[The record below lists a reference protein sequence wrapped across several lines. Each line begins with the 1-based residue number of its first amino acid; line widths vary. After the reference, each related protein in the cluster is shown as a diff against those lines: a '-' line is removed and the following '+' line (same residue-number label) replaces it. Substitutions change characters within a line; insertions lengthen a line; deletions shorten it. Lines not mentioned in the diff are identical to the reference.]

1 MRSIEPHGPR
11 RTAARTAV
19 ADPGL
24 ARAAAAASPLLLTLL
39 IAGLIAVLF
48 LATGCAPD
56 GSGETVQ
63 VSGILTG
70 PGTGPGAGG
79 ACQTMTSEDGELYS
93 LTGDL
98 GDVQSGDMVEVT
110 GTLGDDDECDEGIVV
125 RVSGLEVVAGPN
137 TGERVGDLE
146 ETGDDSMDGVEGGS
160 TGETPVGEPSVD
172 GQLLLEGEL
181 TDEGVEC
188 QAFRSDDGELYT
200 LTGDTGD
207 FTTGER
213 VRIVATPV
221 DVSTCQQG
229 QTVEIVEIGLIE
241 EDTPDSAEI

>member
-70 PGTGPGAGG
+70 PGTGSGEL
-79 ACQTMTSEDGELYS
+79 CQTMTSEDGELYS

-98 GDVQSGDMVEVT
+98 GDVQSGDLVEVT

-125 RVSGLEVVAGPN
+125 HVSGLEVVAGPN
-137 TGERVGDLE
+137 TGERVGDLNGMGND
-146 ETGDDSMDGVEGGS
+146 TMDGVEGGS
-160 TGETPVGEPSVD
+160 TGETPVGEPSAD

-241 EDTPDSAEI
+241 MEDEGGGAEI

>member
-1 MRSIEPHGPR
+1 VSSTRTN
-11 RTAARTAV
+11 RTARTRATATL

-24 ARAAAAASPLLLTLL
+24 ARAAAAASPLLLTLML
-39 IAGLIAVLF
+39 AGLFALLVL
-48 LATGCAPD
+48 AAGCAPD
-56 GSGETVQ
+56 GGGETVQ

-70 PGTGPGAGG
+70 AGAGTGSGDP
-79 ACQTMTSEDGELYS
+79 CQTLTSEDGELYS

-110 GTLGDDDECDEGIVV
+110 GTLGDEDECEDGIVV
-125 RVSGLEVVAGPN
+125 RVSSLEVVAGPN
-137 TGERVGDLE
+137 TGEQIGDVGDD
-146 ETGDDSMDGVEGGS
+146 TMDGVEGGS
-160 TGETPVGEPSVD
+160 YGETPVDEPGTD

-188 QAFRSDDGELYT
+188 QVFRGDDGELYT
-200 LTGDTGD
+200 LTGDVGD
-207 FTTGER
+207 FTTGDR

-241 EDTPDSAEI
+241 EDGEGAEV

>member
-1 MRSIEPHGPR
+1 MHSIDPHGPR
-11 RTAARTAV
+11 RNRLTTARTAV

-39 IAGLIAVLF
+39 FAGLFAVLV
-48 LATGCAPD
+48 LAAGCAPEGD
-56 GSGETVQ
+56 GETVR

-70 PGTGPGAGG
+70 PGTGPGGP
-79 ACQTMTSEDGELYS
+79 CQTMTSEDGELYS

-110 GTLGDDDECDEGIVV
+110 GTLGDDDECEGGIVV
-125 RVSGLEVVAGPN
+125 RVSSLEVVDGPN
-137 TGERVGDLE
+137 TGEQVGDV
-146 ETGDDSMDGVEGGS
+146 GDDAMDGVEGG
-160 TGETPVGEPSVD
+160 TYGETPLGEPGVD

-188 QAFRSDDGELYT
+188 QAFRGDDGELYT
-200 LTGDTGD
+200 LTGDVGD
-207 FTTGER
+207 FTTGDR

-229 QTVEIVEIGLIE
+229 RTVEIVEIGLIE
-241 EDTPDSAEI
+241 EDAADSAEI